1 MWVGEKRP
9 YRRLL
14 RLPSQQRWCF
24 FIHKKVQFVRCTLQ
38 YATGRMFEKL
48 CSRLI
53 TGFAFTLPFEQLGQV
68 AVYFLDS
75 WNLYL
80 QPLVCKFVVAEII
93 RRDVFLKGTG
103 GPSILLL
110 FLLLRV
116 SKQMIC
122 KIILNMIKKQVY
134 ITYETAMFR
143 GKQNSFK
150 KS

>member
-1 MWVGEKRP
+1 MKESVGLAMWVGEKRP

-14 RLPSQQRWCF
+14 RLPSQRWCF
-24 FIHKKVQFVRCTLQ
+24 CIHEKVQFERCTLQ
-38 YATGRMFEKL
+38 YATGGMFEKL

-68 AVYFLDS
+68 AVYFRDS

-93 RRDVFLKGTG
+93 RRRDLFLKGTG
-103 GPSILLL
+103 GPSIFLL

-116 SKQMIC
+116 SKEMIC

-134 ITYETAMFR
+134 IT
-143 GKQNSFK
+143 S
-150 KS
+150 

>member
-14 RLPSQQRWCF
+14 RLPSQRWCF
-24 FIHKKVQFVRCTLQ
+24 FIHKKVQFVRCTVQ

-48 CSRLI
+48 CSCLI

-68 AVYFLDS
+68 AVYFQDS

-103 GPSILLL
+103 GPSIFLL

-116 SKQMIC
+116 SKEMIF
-122 KIILNMIKKQVY
+122 KIILNMIKKQVH
-134 ITYETAMFR
+134 IPL
-143 GKQNSFK
+143 
-150 KS
+150 